1 MNLGSCSLTPLHE
14 HKAHIRLIVI
24 RLILLILIMFQVAL
38 EIDYRASGSLA
49 PTRDQWEGP
58 ATKNSYSGTI
68 SFGIDIF
75 RCGRA
80 FSQRPY
86 SLFQFILKI

>member
-1 MNLGSCSLTPLHE
+1 MQEGCKT
-14 HKAHIRLIVI
+14 
-24 RLILLILIMFQVAL
+24 
-38 EIDYRASGSLA
+38 EIDYRVSGSLA

-58 ATKNSYSGTI
+58 ATKNIYSGTN

-86 SLFQFILKI
+86 SLFQFFDYFRNLMSNIRGACLPSGARSVTRIFSLPW